1 MRKTKKTNGSKLN
14 ALRTGAY
21 SREILLP
28 WENAAEYEKHCA
40 EVFEDVQPEGKIQI
54 GIATDLAENRWL
66 RERQRRTTAIG
77 TRRHR
82 YSDVLNGARSW
93 QDVLSIVSKRPIE
106 NGKTLQSIA
115 GSMEQVGVLIK
126 RFAQEFDTNNQ
137 TDKDLRKILKVCVE
151 ICGHLDRIEAAGDAE
166 KAFFSEYAPKLLER
180 RIGLENALDAQY
192 DKISAR
198 LVIAKEATRMREEAQ
213 QQNVE
218 RAAVAKVVA
227 DESETDDDLILG
239 GFDPD
244 DLDHDA
250 TGSVSK
256 PADPQ

>member
-1 MRKTKKTNGSKLN
+1 MRKTKNTNGSKLN

-40 EVFEDVQPEGKIQI
+40 EVFEDVQAKGKIQI

-93 QDVLSIVSKRPIE
+93 QDVLLIVSKRPIE
-106 NGKTLQSIA
+106 NGKTLQSIV
-115 GSMEQVGVLIK
+115 GSMEQIIALIK
-126 RFAQEFDTNNQ
+126 RFAQESET
-137 TDKDLRKILKVCVE
+137 TDQILKDLRKIIEQHRE
-151 ICGHLDRIEAAGDAE
+151 IYESLARIEAAGNTE
-166 KAFFSEYAPKLLER
+166 TAFFSEYAPKLLER

-198 LVIAKEATRMREEAQ
+198 LVIAKEATRMREEEQ

-218 RAAVAKVVA
+218 PAAVAKVMA
-227 DESETDDDLILG
+227 DESETDDDVILG
-239 GFDPD
+239 SFDPD

-256 PADPQ
+256 PAAPQ

>member
-1 MRKTKKTNGSKLN
+1 MSTTKKIGDSKLN

-40 EVFEDVQPEGKIQI
+40 EVFEDVQAKGKIQI

-77 TRRHR
+77 TRRHP
-82 YSDVLNGARSW
+82 YSDVLKGARSW
-93 QDVLSIVSKRPIE
+93 QDVLLIVSKRPIE
-106 NGKTLQSIA
+106 NGKTLQSIV
-115 GSMEQVGVLIK
+115 GSMEQIIALIK
-126 RFAQEFDTNNQ
+126 RFAQESDTTDQ
-137 TDKDLRKILKVCVE
+137 TDKDLRKIIELHRE
-151 ICGHLDRIEAAGDAE
+151 IYESLARIEAAGNTE
-166 KAFFSEYAPKLLER
+166 TAFFSEYAPKLLER
-180 RIGLENALDAQY
+180 RIGLENTLDAQY

-198 LVIAKEATRMREEAQ
+198 LVIAKETRMREEAQ

-256 PADPQ
+256 PAAPQ